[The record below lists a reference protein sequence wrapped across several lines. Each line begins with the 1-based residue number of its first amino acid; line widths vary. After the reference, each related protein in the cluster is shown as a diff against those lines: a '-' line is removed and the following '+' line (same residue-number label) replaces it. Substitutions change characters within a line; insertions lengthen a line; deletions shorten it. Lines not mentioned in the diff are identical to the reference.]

1 MGKTVSYFPIHHENR
16 HCFPLCLGY
25 GSFLHLL
32 QRLLSYISSISLWSC
47 LQSCLQSRNKDCE
60 PTMFPPTYRCLPKLL
75 RKLRSSRLSLRLK
88 ANVDFVICA
97 LLLLKTFPNVPLF
110 APKEKMLVWT
120 LAKLERPLALLVES
134 FKFCNFHFSWLK

>member
-1 MGKTVSYFPIHHENR
+1 MQNIFSAANNVSPNVSLPAKTFTEATEFPSQ
-16 HCFPLCLGY
+16 P
-25 GSFLHLL
+25 
-32 QRLLSYISSISLWSC
+32 SIV
-47 LQSCLQSRNKDCE
+47 
-60 PTMFPPTYRCLPKLL
+60 
-75 RKLRSSRLSLRLK
+75 K